1 MKFSPVFLS
10 VLLISGCTS
19 VWIPVPGI
27 DLYTQAEA
35 ETYCLQDAHKQYP
48 EKNEVAQR
56 SVMRDVEKK
65 CRKDDDCGKDKTY
78 KEQTPVTESY
88 VLDVNEESR
97 NRYFYTCMKSK
108 GWDRQDKY
116 LWE

>member
-1 MKFSPVFLS
+1 MKFIPVFLS

-19 VWIPVPGI
+19 VWIPVPGV

-35 ETYCLQDAHKQYP
+35 ETYCLKDAHKQYP

-65 CRKDDDCGKDKTY
+65 CKKDDDCGKDKTY

-88 VLDVNEESR
+88 VLDVNEDSR